1 MTTQTLESTTYWLLV
16 QAAIRTKHDFARLA
30 ELYDLSVMQLIT
42 LSSLR
47 PGESTPM
54 NQISCLLA
62 CDASNITGIV
72 DRLVRRGLIER
83 TESAEDR
90 RVKVVLLTSKG
101 EYLRDHVI
109 QEVVAERPKSMSN
122 LTDKEFEQ
130 LNMLLAK
137 ALLPT
142 QKTA

>member
-1 MTTQTLESTTYWLLV
+1 MTTQTLENTTYWLLV

-47 PGESTPM
+47 PGEPTPM

-83 TESAEDR
+83 TESSEDR

-109 QEVVAERPKSMSN
+109 QEVIAERPKSMANLSN
-122 LTDKEFEQ
+122 EEFEQ
-130 LNMLLAK
+130 LNTLLVK
-137 ALLPT
+137 ALLPKP
-142 QKTA
+142 KTA

>member
-1 MTTQTLESTTYWLLV
+1 MTKQTLESTTYWLLV

-42 LSSLR
+42 LCSLR
-47 PGESTPM
+47 PGVSTPM

-83 TESAEDR
+83 TESLEDR
-90 RVKVVLLTSKG
+90 RVKVVLLTNKG
-101 EYLRDHVI
+101 AYLRDHVI
-109 QEVVAERPKSMSN
+109 QEVVATHPESMAN
-122 LTDKEFEQ
+122 LSKEEFEQ
-130 LNMLLAK
+130 LNALLTK
-137 ALLPT
+137 ALLPKP
-142 QKTA
+142 KTA